1 MPVLLD
7 ESTVKDVA
15 AVKTIPL
22 GKSHCKLVFA
32 PIVIGPIRASVT
44 AAPVL
49 PAPMVMLCAP
59 APLLMLRWSTIMDLP
74 ATAALTSSQPEAS
87 AEVAF
92 IMNPKAPGCGV
103 VIVIAIV
110 LFPYKGG
117 PERPPRS
124 LWFKLLPALRWETTC
139 HHFLAGW
146 EHQGY
151 SGRRSESEL

>member
-1 MPVLLD
+1 MKAVLHVARRSSPSPAHFPFSTTGWIYPGAKLLYSFYSTRPQANTQSAVLLE

-110 LFPYKGG
+110 L
-117 PERPPRS
+117 S
-124 LWFKLLPALRWETTC
+124 L
-139 HHFLAGW
+139 
-146 EHQGY
+146 
-151 SGRRSESEL
+151 